1 MLSECRNTRTL
12 PLILERIASWCRHF
26 YFKYFLSKILTLH
39 FIYCFMIVSTRI
51 LSIHYSRCCYLTKT
65 LTTSLGKYCHIGK
78 PSENK
83 SATFLQTNNRSLI
96 LLHQWPWLLSKLINF
111 SLWANKWKLFLLFD
125 CKQLPKKKPV
135 IENNVH
141 HLQKYLFA
149 KILFLGACAGQ
160 KDSPCILAYIC
171 TIF

>member
-65 LTTSLGKYCHIGK
+65 LTTSLGKYCHFGK

-125 CKQLPKKKPV
+125 CKQLPKKSQSSRTMCTTCKN
-135 IENNVH
+135 I
-141 HLQKYLFA
+141 YLPKFCCWA
-149 KILFLGACAGQ
+149 LAPDKRIL
-160 KDSPCILAYIC
+160 LAS
-171 TIF
+171 